1 MGREILFVRVA
12 FAGKDARELVMQNE
26 IVWTVRERE
35 EEVEKEKKRQK
46 IEKTENVGHQLENV
60 GRTRSRKEKDVGMK
74 QNERASSV
82 VRRSAGN
89 F

>member
-35 EEVEKEKKRQK
+35 EEVEKEKK
-46 IEKTENVGHQLENV
+46 KTKNREDGKCRTPVGK
-60 GRTRSRKEKDVGMK
+60 RWKD
-74 QNERASSV
+74 
-82 VRRSAGN
+82 
-89 F
+89 

>member
-35 EEVEKEKKRQK
+35 EVEKKRQK

-60 GRTRSRKEKDVGMK
+60 GRTRSREEKDVGMK